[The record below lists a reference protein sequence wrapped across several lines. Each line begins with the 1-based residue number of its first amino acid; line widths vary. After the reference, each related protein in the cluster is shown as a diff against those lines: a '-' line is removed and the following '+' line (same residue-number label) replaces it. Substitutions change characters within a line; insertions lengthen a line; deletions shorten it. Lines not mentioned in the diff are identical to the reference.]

1 MAWRAACRCRA
12 LKGSSMPEPK
22 WFATTHRHCASCGAA
37 VERSRSVDIDEMT
50 DPHLEKMRGRTA
62 RGGKKPE

>member
-1 MAWRAACRCRA
+1 
-12 LKGSSMPEPK
+12 MPEPE
-22 WFATTHRHCASCGAA
+22 WFATTQRHCACGAA